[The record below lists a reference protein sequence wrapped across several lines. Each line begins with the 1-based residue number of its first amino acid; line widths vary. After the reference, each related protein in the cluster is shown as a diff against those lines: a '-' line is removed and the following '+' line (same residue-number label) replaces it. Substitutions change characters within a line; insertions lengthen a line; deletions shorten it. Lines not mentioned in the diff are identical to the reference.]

1 MEETSL
7 ASKNINNTAFNFL
20 PVVIKEINVLLQYVL
35 NIVSSYKVDLNR
47 VEDLVRID
55 EFHKY
60 DRDLITKSIKDNRLL
75 TKKSN
80 NEISFKN
87 IYQYS
92 YEEKIDTYENRFI
105 KYFLNKLKDD
115 LFESYFY
122 KKDKKIN
129 FLTSNLTYG
138 DYGTYILLQNYK
150 NFVDLKVNYME
161 DEILTLYKKLD
172 LLMSKDF
179 FKRIKLIN
187 NYEIFP
193 TNVLLND
200 PNYKYVYSYY
210 VKSIDNFEKS
220 KKVLFKN
227 LNTLLKNK
235 YKNNL
240 NENSTLKKTFSYTVD
255 EFSYTFSLNDVLNIT
270 LTNNINN
277 KSKKYILDFKINYFS
292 YSLLLKYGEDKMNII
307 NVDELKEVVDVIDSL
322 SFNIK
327 VEKNICPICKNDLI
341 NLNCENCGAN
351 IEYYKKNNSLF
362 AWVFN
367 IFDVTFKGD
376 ESYSGENGSTLV
388 TMYFTDESVE
398 PLTFVIPKGEQG
410 DAGPAGAPGTGIE
423 SITSVDKEDG
433 SGVIVT
439 ITYTDD
445 SLEDTV
451 FEFDNGISIVGCT
464 TTYNPDDNS
473 TKITFLLSNGQTIA
487 GPSIKNGEDGVGISS
502 VEQEQ
507 LENGDI
513 VITIT
518 YDDESMGDN
527 GKTVITLPYK
537 NGEDGRGIKSIV
549 GTQMDNYYYLTI
561 TYTDN
566 TTQTLAPIT
575 LPRTTQ
581 WFSGYG
587 RPTSM
592 DEMNAIEGD
601 YYFDYD
607 NYVIY
612 YFDGEH
618 FVEIINLTENNQ
630 PTIQCEVTFNPNGGS
645 FVSSTTGKIIVNK
658 GETIDVSRIPV
669 CFKEGFTFEG
679 YYTTPEG
686 PENLFSGK
694 LDDLTIITKDITFYA
709 YYVEV

>member
-55 EFHKY
+55 EFNKY

-75 TKKSN
+75 TKKAN
-80 NEISFKN
+80 NEVSFKN

-227 LNTLLKNK
+227 LIALLKNK

-240 NENSTLKKTFSYTVD
+240 NENSTLKKTFSYNVD

-351 IEYYKKNNSLF
+351 IEYYKNNNSLF

-376 ESYSGENGSTLV
+376 ESY
-388 TMYFTDESVE
+388 D
-398 PLTFVIPKGEQG
+398 
-410 DAGPAGAPGTGIE
+410 
-423 SITSVDKEDG
+423 
-433 SGVIVT
+433 
-439 ITYTDD
+439 
-445 SLEDTV
+445 
-451 FEFDNGISIVGCT
+451 
-464 TTYNPDDNS
+464 
-473 TKITFLLSNGQTIA
+473 
-487 GPSIKNGEDGVGISS
+487 
-502 VEQEQ
+502 
-507 LENGDI
+507 
-513 VITIT
+513 
-518 YDDESMGDN
+518 
-527 GKTVITLPYK
+527 
-537 NGEDGRGIKSIV
+537 
-549 GTQMDNYYYLTI
+549 
-561 TYTDN
+561 
-566 TTQTLAPIT
+566 
-575 LPRTTQ
+575 
-581 WFSGYG
+581 
-587 RPTSM
+587 
-592 DEMNAIEGD
+592 
-601 YYFDYD
+601 
-607 NYVIY
+607 
-612 YFDGEH
+612 
-618 FVEIINLTENNQ
+618 
-630 PTIQCEVTFNPNGGS
+630 
-645 FVSSTTGKIIVNK
+645 
-658 GETIDVSRIPV
+658 
-669 CFKEGFTFEG
+669 
-679 YYTTPEG
+679 
-686 PENLFSGK
+686 
-694 LDDLTIITKDITFYA
+694 
-709 YYVEV
+709 

>member
-60 DRDLITKSIKDNRLL
+60 DRDLITKSIRDNRLL

-227 LNTLLKNK
+227 LITLLKNK

-240 NENSTLKKTFSYTVD
+240 NENTTLKKTFSYTVD

-277 KSKKYILDFKINYFS
+277 KKKHYILDFKINYFS

-376 ESYSGENGSTLV
+376 ESY
-388 TMYFTDESVE
+388 D
-398 PLTFVIPKGEQG
+398 
-410 DAGPAGAPGTGIE
+410 
-423 SITSVDKEDG
+423 
-433 SGVIVT
+433 
-439 ITYTDD
+439 
-445 SLEDTV
+445 
-451 FEFDNGISIVGCT
+451 
-464 TTYNPDDNS
+464 
-473 TKITFLLSNGQTIA
+473 
-487 GPSIKNGEDGVGISS
+487 
-502 VEQEQ
+502 
-507 LENGDI
+507 
-513 VITIT
+513 
-518 YDDESMGDN
+518 
-527 GKTVITLPYK
+527 
-537 NGEDGRGIKSIV
+537 
-549 GTQMDNYYYLTI
+549 
-561 TYTDN
+561 
-566 TTQTLAPIT
+566 
-575 LPRTTQ
+575 
-581 WFSGYG
+581 
-587 RPTSM
+587 
-592 DEMNAIEGD
+592 
-601 YYFDYD
+601 
-607 NYVIY
+607 
-612 YFDGEH
+612 
-618 FVEIINLTENNQ
+618 
-630 PTIQCEVTFNPNGGS
+630 
-645 FVSSTTGKIIVNK
+645 
-658 GETIDVSRIPV
+658 
-669 CFKEGFTFEG
+669 
-679 YYTTPEG
+679 
-686 PENLFSGK
+686 
-694 LDDLTIITKDITFYA
+694 
-709 YYVEV
+709 